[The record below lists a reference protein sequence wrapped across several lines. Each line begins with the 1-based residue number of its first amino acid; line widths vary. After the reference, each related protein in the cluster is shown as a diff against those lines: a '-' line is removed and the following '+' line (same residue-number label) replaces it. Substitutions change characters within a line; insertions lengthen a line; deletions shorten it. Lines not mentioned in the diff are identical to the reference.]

1 MQAALAAVAA
11 TDGSFLYTKFFAVG
25 LFRLVELTGGAH
37 CCIRGSCV
45 CFLRGCWFAC
55 GSDWVP
61 GGQACVVACP
71 PLHPPPPPPLVTAG
85 SKDPKSLSS
94 LVKALGLSQER
105 VNADLMTYK
114 GVLSKLEA
122 AKEIMKEFIARE
134 KKVRAGGAGGGCRG
148 QGRVRV
154 FFVFE
159 RGRLLELKL
168 SGGGIR
174 SSMVGAVAA

>member
-1 MQAALAAVAA
+1 
-11 TDGSFLYTKFFAVG
+11 
-25 LFRLVELTGGAH
+25 
-37 CCIRGSCV
+37 
-45 CFLRGCWFAC
+45 
-55 GSDWVP
+55 
-61 GGQACVVACP
+61 
-71 PLHPPPPPPLVTAG
+71 
-85 SKDPKSLSS
+85 
-94 LVKALGLSQER
+94 VKALGLSQER